1 MANLFYYVD
10 ARNERIGP
18 VTWDVLEQLHRAG
31 ALTDETLVADEAES
45 EWSTFRAKIEARLDK
60 GPLPPVPTG
69 PKAVPPPEIAP
80 VNSPPSGNR
89 KRGPK
94 KQVGKIERIVI
105 RIILWFIALMILLV
119 AFLNSPL
126 VNLPILHQPISK
138 AKSLNPEKAPLAEI
152 AKAIESMPQAH
163 HPIPAPGGED
173 KGAMLLITGEG
184 SVQVRAIPDHPGL
197 YQVDLTRYGVVYSDL
212 PSDPGTRN
220 ALTLILNLGTEFRDW
235 KWTLVEARGG
245 SVDQI
250 TKPGQSIPDEKTTES
265 IPLEVAMWH
274 GQFVVDFLNG
284 EIPDPKAEEEN
295 AARYRFLEESFV
307 REHQKREAIRAQGIR
322 LPE

>member
-45 EWSTFRAKIEARLDK
+45 AWSTFRAKIEARLDK
-60 GPLPPVPTG
+60 GPLPPVPTAKG
-69 PKAVPPPEIAP
+69 GAKATRR
-80 VNSPPSGNR
+80 S
-89 KRGPK
+89 KQK
-94 KQVGKIERIVI
+94 KKGAIGWRTVAVIVGIIV
-105 RIILWFIALMILLV
+105 LFVATDKLL
-119 AFLNSPL
+119 FHSDDPRLY
-126 VNLPILHQPISK
+126 
-138 AKSLNPEKAPLAEI
+138 AKVGILNPEETPLADL

-163 HPIPAPGGED
+163 HPIPDPGGED

-295 AARYRFLEESFV
+295 ATRYRFLEESFV